1 MGMSCTVIKI
11 SNTIEKILLKFFLQ
25 SNGTEVVDLL
35 QYLCSND
42 VDVPVGSII
51 HTGMQ
56 NSRGG
61 YENDCSL
68 ARIAPNQ

>member
-1 MGMSCTVIKI
+1 MHLT
-11 SNTIEKILLKFFLQ
+11 NLQ
-25 SNGTEVVDLL
+25 QQSKGNEIVDFL

-42 VDVPVGSII
+42 VDIPIGHII

-56 NSRGG
+56 NEHSGG

-68 ARIAPNQ
+68 ARLSENQ

>member
-1 MGMSCTVIKI
+1 MVLTHDIP
-11 SNTIEKILLKFFLQ
+11 LQ
-25 SNGTEVVDLL
+25 SNGTEVVDFL

-56 NSRGG
+56 NDRGG

-68 ARIAPNQ
+68 ARISENQ

>member
-1 MGMSCTVIKI
+1 M
-11 SNTIEKILLKFFLQ
+11 FFPQ
-25 SNGTEVVDLL
+25 SKGSEVVQAL

-42 VDVPVGSII
+42 VDIPVGNII

-56 NSRGG
+56 NSYGG

-68 ARIAPNQ
+68 ARTAPNQ

>member
-1 MGMSCTVIKI
+1 M
-11 SNTIEKILLKFFLQ
+11 
-25 SNGTEVVDLL
+25 VDSL

-42 VDVPVGSII
+42 VDIPVGGII

-56 NSRGG
+56 NKKGG

-68 ARIAPNQ
+68 ARIAENQ